1 MLNKILNNLKMYPE
15 DECYEINDKVYKNK
29 DLYKYVCNIY
39 NYLLKNFIYCT
50 IIIIYNFHKNR
61 YIKFRKFFS

>member
-29 DLYKYVCNIY
+29 DLYMFVIY
-39 NYLLKNFIYCT
+39 ITIY
-50 IIIIYNFHKNR
+50 
-61 YIKFRKFFS
+61 